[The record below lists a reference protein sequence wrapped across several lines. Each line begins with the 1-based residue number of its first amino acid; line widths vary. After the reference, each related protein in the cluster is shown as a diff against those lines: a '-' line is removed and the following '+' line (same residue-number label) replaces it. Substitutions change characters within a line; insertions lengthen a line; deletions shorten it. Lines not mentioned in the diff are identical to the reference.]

1 MDAIREIVQHSE
13 PLLLFLIIG
22 LGFLAGQIRFRGF
35 KLGVAAVLFVG
46 LLFGGWQPEGQQSF
60 AIAHQVMQVGLIL
73 FVYAIGLTS
82 GPGFFTS
89 LKSRGI
95 RFNIALVLALGGG
108 AVITLFVG
116 RWMGL
121 TAGQISGVFCGGLT
135 NTPALAA
142 VTELAT
148 NLGLGNPSDPAV
160 GYSMAYPFGILG
172 GMMAFQIFVWVYRK
186 QAAMEKSEA
195 MTQAR
200 AKSKL
205 KSASFKIR
213 NSALFGRAIG
223 ELRIQEKVG
232 LIISRFRHGD
242 TITIPTKYSVLQEG
256 DVVKVVGVE
265 VCIQKGEEY
274 FGKKSNDNLLDPGG
288 SITMRR
294 ILVSRKELSGRT
306 IEQLELDRRYNA
318 QVTRLRRADVDII
331 PEYNTKIEV
340 GDRIRVVMPTDKAAA
355 VAEFFGDSERSI
367 SEFDYAAL
375 TLGISL
381 GVLIGMVP
389 IPLPG
394 GTFVS
399 LGFAGGPLV
408 AGLVLGKLGR
418 TGPLVWSLPA
428 ESNHTLCHI
437 GLLFFLAAVGVM
449 AGGRFF
455 QALATDG
462 WQLLVLGLLTTSVT
476 TAMTLLLLRHY
487 GKATIVSAI
496 GATSGMQTQ
505 PATLARAYEMS
516 KSDETYVAYATTYPV
531 AMVGKILLAQLLY
544 IVGNTLIQ

>member
-418 TGPLVWSLPA
+418 TAPLVWSLPA